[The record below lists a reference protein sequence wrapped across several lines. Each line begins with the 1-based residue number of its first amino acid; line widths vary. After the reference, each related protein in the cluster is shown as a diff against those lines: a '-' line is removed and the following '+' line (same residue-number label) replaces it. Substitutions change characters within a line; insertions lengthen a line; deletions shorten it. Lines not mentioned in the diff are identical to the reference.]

1 MMTMRTHALEVSATA
16 PPDAVKAAATVPREV
31 IQYGGQR
38 FDCSAEMAQIFLKH
52 AREVI
57 ESGEQQLV
65 PLLHSGGIELLLI
78 SRLTPY
84 SLIPCEEA

>member
-1 MMTMRTHALEVSATA
+1 MRIHALGVSATGQPTDVIRSA
-16 PPDAVKAAATVPREV
+16 EPVRREV

-38 FDCSAEMAQIFLKH
+38 FDCSSEMARIFLKH

-57 ESGEQQLV
+57 ESGEQELV

-78 SRLTPY
+78 SRVTPY
-84 SLIPCEEA
+84 SLVSFEET